1 MIGALAL
8 IITIVTPRIITSIR
22 DLIVNDVPQYIISI
36 TAWLEAHP
44 DTTEFLNS
52 LGLVEY
58 VEENLYS
65 AINQA
70 TKTLNT
76 LVNTTITQVINITS
90 AVINSLLGIFI
101 SIYMLK
107 DKETFILQLKKLI
120 YSITSKDLADKIIS
134 LGNELNTVFSRYL
147 VGRIIDGLIIGILCF
162 IGCLILRVP
171 YASVISTIVGI
182 TNLIP
187 YFGPLIGMIPA
198 FIITLFYSP
207 IKAVWVLIFIFALQQ
222 FDGLYLGPKI
232 LGTKVGLRPFWIISA
247 IIIGGGL
254 FGVIGMFLAVP
265 AVAMIKLML
274 KKYIDKKLDEKN
286 IIV

>member
-1 MIGALAL
+1 
-8 IITIVTPRIITSIR
+8 
-22 DLIVNDVPQYIISI
+22 
-36 TAWLEAHP
+36 
-44 DTTEFLNS
+44 
-52 LGLVEY
+52 
-58 VEENLYS
+58 
-65 AINQA
+65 
-70 TKTLNT
+70 
-76 LVNTTITQVINITS
+76 
-90 AVINSLLGIFI
+90 
-101 SIYMLK
+101 MLK

-286 IIV
+286 IMV